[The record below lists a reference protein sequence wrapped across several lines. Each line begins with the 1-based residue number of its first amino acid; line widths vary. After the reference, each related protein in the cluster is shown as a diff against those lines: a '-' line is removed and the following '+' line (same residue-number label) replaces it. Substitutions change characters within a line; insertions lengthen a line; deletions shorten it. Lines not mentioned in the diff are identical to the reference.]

1 MSRVGFIVLITT
13 FSSLVLAQT
22 QGPQPLAQR
31 APDAL
36 ERVTWRTR
44 TLVGDDRLTRWK
56 FAVPANGVAVPTFLD
71 AVVRA
76 DAAIVDYVE
85 GVSTQKV
92 SADVQK
98 NLDWNLTASE
108 IAALRGRMGT
118 VRMLTYRVDDFPRDA
133 AGQRKLFEFAKAMGA
148 TLLVTNAKLEL
159 TAPAKLA
166 EEFEINVAAFGPG
179 IQEAKL
185 VDQMRVE
192 NLSKRVGIGVDT
204 GVWAADGVSPRDG
217 LALVKDRLLYLRLR
231 DSASA
236 KATAGPRQ
244 SSKSG
249 GGPARG
255 SSMRNTLLGRGAGNL
270 VELFNELN
278 RLNVRPLALTL
289 DTSGVVN
296 APADLFAAIDAFETV
311 VQPAYGA
318 NFTAFSKTRPIRW
331 DLVTPARGETL
342 SPAEIAKRGEE
353 VRQKIDAAIPRQAYA
368 TPKKRRKMLVVESLH
383 GMSHNTIPHTNVMVE
398 RMGKITGAWETE
410 FSNDLDN
417 LKYPKIKQYDGVFLN
432 DIVGEFAA
440 EPAVRDGLARFVK
453 EGGGLAGIHGT
464 PWASRNWD
472 EFAEMIGAQSAPH
485 RIEQGIMK
493 VYDRSSP
500 IMKPFQEKDLN
511 FKEEYYRFQ
520 TEGQGRLRWDKVRV
534 LMTVEL
540 DDPKI
545 EPRPWTGYKRPDNI
559 YPVSWIRNYGK
570 GHVFY
575 SSLGHMPETFMTPE
589 LVGHFLAGLQFM
601 LGDLEADATPN
612 PRRD

>member
-1 MSRVGFIVLITT
+1 MSRTGFTILTVAL
-13 FSSLVLAQT
+13 LAVDSFVHA
-22 QGPQPLAQR
+22 QGQPQAPQPLAQR

-44 TLVGDDRLTRWK
+44 TLVGDDRLTKWK
-56 FAVPANGVAVPTFLD
+56 FAVPADGVGVPTFLE

-76 DAAIVDYVE
+76 DAAIVDFVE
-85 GVSTQKV
+85 GSSTQQV
-92 SADVQK
+92 SPDIPK
-98 NLDWNLTASE
+98 NLDWNLTLQE
-108 IAALRGRMGT
+108 IAAIRGRMGT
-118 VRMLTYRVDDFPRDA
+118 IRMLAYRVDNFPRDA
-133 AGQRKLFEFAKAMGA
+133 AGQRKLFEFARAMGA

-166 EEFEINVAAFGPG
+166 DEFEINVAAFGPG
-179 IQEAKL
+179 VQEAKL
-185 VDQMRVE
+185 VEQMKAE
-192 NLSKRVGIGVDT
+192 NFSKRVGVGIDT
-204 GVWAADGVSPRDG
+204 GAWAAGGVSPREG
-217 LALVKDRLLYLRLR
+217 IAGVKDRLMYLRLR
-231 DSASA
+231 DAA
-236 KATAGPRQ
+236 RAAAGRGA
-244 SSKSG
+244 G
-249 GGPARG
+249 G
-255 SSMRNTLLGRGAGNL
+255 RNTFLGRGAGNL
-270 VELFNELN
+270 RELFNELN

-296 APADLFAAIDAFETV
+296 APGDLFASVDAFETV

-342 SPAEIAKRGEE
+342 SPAEIAKRSEE

-417 LKYPKIKQYDGVFLN
+417 LKYPKIKQYDGVLLN

-493 VYDRSSP
+493 VYDRASP

-545 EPRPWTGYKRPDNI
+545 EPRPWTGYKRPDNV

>member
-1 MSRVGFIVLITT
+1 MSRTSFTILTVAL
-13 FSSLVLAQT
+13 LAVDSFVHA
-22 QGPQPLAQR
+22 QGQPQAPQPLAQR

-44 TLVGDDRLTRWK
+44 TLVGDDRLTKWK
-56 FAVPANGVAVPTFLD
+56 FAVPADGVGVPTFLE

-76 DAAIVDYVE
+76 DAAIVDFVE
-85 GVSTQKV
+85 GSSTQQV
-92 SADVQK
+92 SPDIPK
-98 NLDWNLTASE
+98 NLDWNLTLQE
-108 IAALRGRMGT
+108 IAAIRGRMGT
-118 VRMLTYRVDDFPRDA
+118 IRMLAYRVDNFPRDA
-133 AGQRKLFEFAKAMGA
+133 AGQRKLFEFARAMGA

-166 EEFEINVAAFGPG
+166 DEFEINVAAFGPG
-179 IQEAKL
+179 VQEAKL
-185 VDQMRVE
+185 VEQMKAE
-192 NLSKRVGIGVDT
+192 NFSKRVGVGIDT
-204 GVWAADGVSPRDG
+204 GAWAADGVSPREG
-217 LALVKDRLLYLRLR
+217 IAGVKDRLMYLRLR
-231 DSASA
+231 DAA
-236 KATAGPRQ
+236 RAAAGRGA
-244 SSKSG
+244 G
-249 GGPARG
+249 G
-255 SSMRNTLLGRGAGNL
+255 RNAFLGRGAGNL
-270 VELFNELN
+270 RELFNELN

-296 APADLFAAIDAFETV
+296 APGDLFASVDAFETV

-342 SPAEIAKRGEE
+342 SPAEIAKRSEE

-417 LKYPKIKQYDGVFLN
+417 LKYPKIKQYDGVLLN

-472 EFAEMIGAQSAPH
+472 EFAEMIGALSAPH

-493 VYDRSSP
+493 VYDRASP

-545 EPRPWTGYKRPDNI
+545 EPRPWTGYKRPDNV

-612 PRRD
+612 PHRD

>member
-1 MSRVGFIVLITT
+1 MHMSRIGFIVLTT
-13 FSSLVLAQT
+13 TISSFGFAQT

-56 FAVPANGVAVPTFLD
+56 FAVPANGVAVSTFLD

-98 NLDWNLTASE
+98 NLDWNLTAAE
-108 IAALRGRMGT
+108 IASLRGRMGT
-118 VRMLTYRVDDFPRDA
+118 IRMLTYRVDDFPRDA
-133 AGQRKLFEFAKAMGA
+133 AGQRKLFEFAKAMGTETIVA
-148 TLLVTNAKLEL
+148 DAKLEL
-159 TAPAKLA
+159 SNSARLA
-166 EEFEINVAAFGPG
+166 DEFGISVAVLS
-179 IQEAKL
+179 QEA
-185 VDQMRVE
+185 RPVE
-192 NLSKRVGIGVDT
+192 LMKALQSASRRVGIGVDT

-217 LALVKDRLLYLRLR
+217 LALVKDRLMYMKLR
-231 DSASA
+231 DRPRG
-236 KATAGPRQ
+236 TAG
-244 SSKSG
+244 
-249 GGPARG
+249 
-255 SSMRNTLLGRGAGNL
+255 RNTLLGRGAANL
-270 VELFNELN
+270 VEVFNELN

-296 APADLFAAIDAFETV
+296 SPGDLFAEIDDYETS
-311 VQPAYGA
+311 VQPAYGS
-318 NFTAFSKTRPIRW
+318 NFTSFSKTRPIRW

-342 SPAEIAKRGEE
+342 SAAEIAKRSDE
-353 VRQKIDAAIPRQAYA
+353 VRKKIESAIPRQAYA

-398 RMGKITGAWETE
+398 RMGKTTGAWETE

-417 LKYPKIKQYDGVFLN
+417 LKYPKIKQYDGIFLN

-440 EPAVRDGLARFVK
+440 EPAGREGLARFVK

-612 PRRD
+612 SRRD

>member
-1 MSRVGFIVLITT
+1 MSRTGFTILTVAL
-13 FSSLVLAQT
+13 LAVDAFVHA
-22 QGPQPLAQR
+22 QGQPQAPQPLAQR

-44 TLVGDDRLTRWK
+44 TLVGDDRLTKWK
-56 FAVPANGVAVPTFLD
+56 FAVPADGVGVPTFLE

-76 DAAIVDYVE
+76 DAAIVDFVE
-85 GVSTQKV
+85 GSSTQQV
-92 SADVQK
+92 SPDIPK
-98 NLDWNLTASE
+98 NLDWNLTLQE
-108 IAALRGRMGT
+108 IAAIRGRMGT
-118 VRMLTYRVDDFPRDA
+118 IRMLAYRVDNFPRDA
-133 AGQRKLFEFAKAMGA
+133 AGQRKLFEFARAMGA

-166 EEFEINVAAFGPG
+166 DEFEINVAAFGPG
-179 IQEAKL
+179 VQEAKL
-185 VDQMRVE
+185 VEQMKAE
-192 NLSKRVGIGVDT
+192 NFSKRVGVGIDT
-204 GVWAADGVSPRDG
+204 GAWAADGVSPREG
-217 LALVKDRLLYLRLR
+217 IAGVKDRLMYLRLR
-231 DSASA
+231 DAA
-236 KATAGPRQ
+236 RAAAGRGA
-244 SSKSG
+244 G
-249 GGPARG
+249 G
-255 SSMRNTLLGRGAGNL
+255 RNTFLGRGAGNL
-270 VELFNELN
+270 RELFNELN
-278 RLNVRPLALTL
+278 RLNLRPLALTL

-296 APADLFAAIDAFETV
+296 APGDLFASVDAFETV

-342 SPAEIAKRGEE
+342 SPAEIAKRSEE

-417 LKYPKIKQYDGVFLN
+417 LKYPKIKQYDGVLLN

-493 VYDRSSP
+493 VYDRASP

-545 EPRPWTGYKRPDNI
+545 EPRPWTGYKRPDNV

-601 LGDLEADATPN
+601 LGDLEADATPT

>member
-1 MSRVGFIVLITT
+1 MSRTGFTILTVAL
-13 FSSLVLAQT
+13 LAVDSFVHA
-22 QGPQPLAQR
+22 QGQPQAPQPLAQR

-44 TLVGDDRLTRWK
+44 TLVGDDRLTKWK
-56 FAVPANGVAVPTFLD
+56 FAVPADGVGVPTFLE

-76 DAAIVDYVE
+76 DAAIVDFVE
-85 GVSTQKV
+85 GSSTQQV
-92 SADVQK
+92 SPDIPK
-98 NLDWNLTASE
+98 NLDWNLTLQE
-108 IAALRGRMGT
+108 IAAIRGRMGT
-118 VRMLTYRVDDFPRDA
+118 IRMLAYRVDNFPRDA
-133 AGQRKLFEFAKAMGA
+133 AGQRKLFEFARAMGA

-166 EEFEINVAAFGPG
+166 DEFEINVAAFGPG
-179 IQEAKL
+179 VQEAKL
-185 VDQMRVE
+185 VEQMKAE
-192 NLSKRVGIGVDT
+192 NFSKRVGVGIDT
-204 GVWAADGVSPRDG
+204 GAWAADGVSPREG
-217 LALVKDRLLYLRLR
+217 IAGVKDRLMYLRLR
-231 DSASA
+231 DAA
-236 KATAGPRQ
+236 RAAAGRGA
-244 SSKSG
+244 G
-249 GGPARG
+249 G
-255 SSMRNTLLGRGAGNL
+255 RNTFLGRGAGNL
-270 VELFNELN
+270 RELFNELN

-296 APADLFAAIDAFETV
+296 APGDLFASVDAFETV

-342 SPAEIAKRGEE
+342 SPAEIAKRSEE

-417 LKYPKIKQYDGVFLN
+417 LKYPKIKQYDGVLLN

-493 VYDRSSP
+493 VYDRASP

-545 EPRPWTGYKRPDNI
+545 EPRPWTGYKRPDNV

>member
-1 MSRVGFIVLITT
+1 MSRTGFTILTVAL
-13 FSSLVLAQT
+13 LAVDSFVHA
-22 QGPQPLAQR
+22 QGQPQAPQPLAQR

-44 TLVGDDRLTRWK
+44 TLVGDDRLTKWK
-56 FAVPANGVAVPTFLD
+56 FAVPADGVGVPTFLE

-76 DAAIVDYVE
+76 DAAIVDFVE
-85 GVSTQKV
+85 GSSTQQV
-92 SADVQK
+92 SPDIPK
-98 NLDWNLTASE
+98 NLDWNLTLQE
-108 IAALRGRMGT
+108 IAAIRGRMGT
-118 VRMLTYRVDDFPRDA
+118 IRMLAYRVDNFPRDA
-133 AGQRKLFEFAKAMGA
+133 AGQRKLFEFARAMGA

-166 EEFEINVAAFGPG
+166 DEFEINVAAFGPG
-179 IQEAKL
+179 VQEAKL
-185 VDQMRVE
+185 VEQMKAE
-192 NLSKRVGIGVDT
+192 NFSKRVGVGIDT
-204 GVWAADGVSPRDG
+204 GAWAADGVSPREG
-217 LALVKDRLLYLRLR
+217 IAGVKDRLMYLRLR
-231 DSASA
+231 DAA
-236 KATAGPRQ
+236 RAAAGRGA
-244 SSKSG
+244 G
-249 GGPARG
+249 G
-255 SSMRNTLLGRGAGNL
+255 RNTFLGRGAGNL
-270 VELFNELN
+270 RELFNELN

-296 APADLFAAIDAFETV
+296 APGDLFASVDAFETV

-342 SPAEIAKRGEE
+342 SPAEIAKRSEE

-417 LKYPKIKQYDGVFLN
+417 LKYPKIKQYDGVLLN

-493 VYDRSSP
+493 VYDRASP

-545 EPRPWTGYKRPDNI
+545 EPRPWTGYKRPDNV

-612 PRRD
+612 PHRD

>member
-1 MSRVGFIVLITT
+1 MSRTGFTILTVAL
-13 FSSLVLAQT
+13 LAVDSFVHA
-22 QGPQPLAQR
+22 QGQPQAPQPLAQR

-44 TLVGDDRLTRWK
+44 TLVGDDRLTKWK
-56 FAVPANGVAVPTFLD
+56 FAVPADGVGVPTFLE

-76 DAAIVDYVE
+76 DAAIVDFVE
-85 GVSTQKV
+85 GSSTQQV
-92 SADVQK
+92 SPDIPK
-98 NLDWNLTASE
+98 NLDWNLTLQE
-108 IAALRGRMGT
+108 IAAIRGRMGT
-118 VRMLTYRVDDFPRDA
+118 IRMLAYRVDNFPRDA
-133 AGQRKLFEFAKAMGA
+133 AGQRKLFEFARAMGA

-166 EEFEINVAAFGPG
+166 DEFEINVAAFGPG
-179 IQEAKL
+179 VQEAKL
-185 VDQMRVE
+185 VEQMKAE
-192 NLSKRVGIGVDT
+192 NFSKRAGVDPDA
-204 GVWAADGVSPRDG
+204 GAWAADGVSPREG
-217 LALVKDRLLYLRLR
+217 IAGVKDRLMYLRLR
-231 DSASA
+231 DAA
-236 KATAGPRQ
+236 RAAAGRGA
-244 SSKSG
+244 G
-249 GGPARG
+249 G
-255 SSMRNTLLGRGAGNL
+255 RNTFLGRGAGNL
-270 VELFNELN
+270 RELFNELN

-296 APADLFAAIDAFETV
+296 APGDLFASVDAFETV

-342 SPAEIAKRGEE
+342 SPAEIAKRSEE

-417 LKYPKIKQYDGVFLN
+417 LKYPKIKQYDGVLLN

-493 VYDRSSP
+493 VYDRASP

-545 EPRPWTGYKRPDNI
+545 EPRPWTGYKRPDNV

>member
-1 MSRVGFIVLITT
+1 MSRTGFTILTVAL
-13 FSSLVLAQT
+13 LAVDSFVHA
-22 QGPQPLAQR
+22 QGQPQAPQPLAQR

-44 TLVGDDRLTRWK
+44 TLVGDDRLTKWK
-56 FAVPANGVAVPTFLD
+56 FAVPADGVGVPTFLE

-76 DAAIVDYVE
+76 DAAIVDFVE
-85 GVSTQKV
+85 GSSTQQV
-92 SADVQK
+92 SPDIPK
-98 NLDWNLTASE
+98 NLDWNLTLQE
-108 IAALRGRMGT
+108 IAAIRGRMGT
-118 VRMLTYRVDDFPRDA
+118 IRMLAYRVDNFPRDA
-133 AGQRKLFEFAKAMGA
+133 AGQRKLFEFARAMGA

-159 TAPAKLA
+159 AAPAKLA
-166 EEFEINVAAFGPG
+166 DEFEINVAAFGPG
-179 IQEAKL
+179 VQEAKL
-185 VDQMRVE
+185 VEQMKAE
-192 NLSKRVGIGVDT
+192 NFSKRVGVGIDT
-204 GVWAADGVSPRDG
+204 GAWAADGVSPREG
-217 LALVKDRLLYLRLR
+217 IAGVKDRLMYLRLR
-231 DSASA
+231 DAA
-236 KATAGPRQ
+236 RAAAGRGA
-244 SSKSG
+244 G
-249 GGPARG
+249 G
-255 SSMRNTLLGRGAGNL
+255 RNTFLGRGAGNL
-270 VELFNELN
+270 RELFNELN

-296 APADLFAAIDAFETV
+296 APGDLFASVDAFETV

-342 SPAEIAKRGEE
+342 SPAEIAKRSEE

-493 VYDRSSP
+493 VYDRASP

-545 EPRPWTGYKRPDNI
+545 EPRPWTGYKRPDNV